1 MLMISNKLILMWMF
15 LFIED
20 NDIINMLSKWFE
32 N

>member
-20 NDIINMLSKWFE
+20 NDIMNMLSKWFE